1 MERGG
6 RMNRHRLVRGDRVS
20 CGINRQF
27 LVQYFAAHVDATEQ
41 YVRRMRESDAKF

>member
-27 LVQYFAAHVDATEQ
+27 LVQYFAAYFGATGE
-41 YVRRMRESDAKF
+41 YVGGMVESDSKF